1 MIKIRQKHI
10 FNPANFGVLLVSVI
24 FGAAH
29 TWWIS
34 SPLILVLILVF
45 NAFSKPAKEN
55 VSEVQV
61 AKEPVEIQEMPT
73 GEQLNQTQE
82 IPARAEPKVEDVEK

>member
-1 MIKIRQKHI
+1 MTNEWKTWIKSNILEI
-10 FNPANFGVLLVSVI
+10 I
-24 FGAAH
+24 
-29 TWWIS
+29 T
-34 SPLILVLILVF
+34 LILVLILVF

>member
-1 MIKIRQKHI
+1 MTNEWKTWIKSNILEI
-10 FNPANFGVLLVSVI
+10 I
-24 FGAAH
+24 
-29 TWWIS
+29 T
-34 SPLILVLILVF
+34 LILVLILV
-45 NAFSKPAKEN
+45 NNTFSKPAKEN